1 MNSIAAIFRS
11 TGRKRMK
18 YLLGVLVSF
27 VILDGLVTEILVGG
41 GQAREGNPL
50 LEPLVGNIG
59 FMALKVAGSLL
70 CTLILWDVYRRFP
83 RVGVGATWCF
93 VAAYALILA
102 WNSSIFL
109 M

>member
-1 MNSIAAIFRS
+1 MKRITEIFRS

-27 VILDGLVTEILVGG
+27 VILDGLVTEWLVGG
-41 GQAREGNPL
+41 GQAREANPL
-50 LEPLVGNIG
+50 LEPLVGDIG
-59 FMALKVAGSLL
+59 FMLLKVVGALL

-83 RVGVGATWCF
+83 RIAIGATWCF
-93 VAAYALILA
+93 VAAYGLILA